1 MSAQAVDSVSGEHL
15 GVERDVLRVGFL
27 GAATWLDGC
36 APTALAGRMTPRRF
50 DVAPDGAG
58 AEHVRDAIERFRPA
72 VAVVFDPPSLPP
84 DLLAGLAGL
93 TLGVLVDRPAS
104 AAGSAL
110 SALDR
115 VVSFDPSLTGE
126 RVGRSVLWRAIPPP
140 VSDALYAQPRERRRA
155 PRAMSIGRSSEHRER
170 MLMPAKHHHD
180 LLQVIQGV
188 TGAALREL
196 LAECD
201 VGVYVARD
209 PGGRYAHQVGV
220 HLAAGQL
227 LLSEELTPAHGLERN
242 IDYLTIESPD
252 GLVWALERL
261 ARFPEMYRAIRVRGH
276 LKSHQYRA
284 SRVFSRL
291 LHDLQADVGAFG

>member
-1 MSAQAVDSVSGEHL
+1 M
-15 GVERDVLRVGFL
+15 RVGFL
-27 GAATWLDGC
+27 GATTWLDGC
-36 APTALAGRMTPRRF
+36 APAALAGRMTPRSF
-50 DVAPDGAG
+50 DVASDAAD
-58 AEHVRDAIERFRPA
+58 AEYVRDAIERFRPGM
-72 VAVVFDPPSLPP
+72 VVVFDPLSLPP
-84 DLLAGLAGL
+84 ELLTGLAGL
-93 TLGVLVDRPAS
+93 TLGVLVDRPTS
-104 AAGSAL
+104 AARGAL

-115 VVSFDPSLTGE
+115 VVCFDPSLTGE
-126 RVGRSVLWRAIPPP
+126 RVGGSVVWRAIPPP

-155 PRAMSIGRSSEHRER
+155 PRAISIGRSSAHREH

-180 LLQVIQGV
+180 LLQVIHGV

-196 LAECD
+196 LVECD

-209 PGGRYAHQVGV
+209 QGGRYGHQVGV

-242 IDYLTIESPD
+242 IDYLTVESPD
-252 GLVWALERL
+252 GLVWTLERL
-261 ARFPEMYRAIRVRGH
+261 ARFPEMHRAIRVRGH

-291 LHDLQADVGAFG
+291 LHDLLADVRAFG